1 MNIYYLEALRPT
13 SAETC
18 GCNKLQPCSLSIA
31 LNVADCV
38 SSTRISLEMDSWS
51 MGVLG
56 RHQACGVNRYSGRRR
71 LKTCRFGWLRPLSR
85 SFKEARPAIFR
96 QFAHQC
102 TLQPRKS
109 VVHLETN
116 LSTLN
121 ICIYNP
127 CWRDDLK
134 PGPKPVRI
142 YENCHVLHSAVQ
154 LPLEDLRSGAKN
166 LRMSRNPLSWAQ
178 LGRNVLQCVR
188 YLTAPGCNLLSACLH
203 QHDNCTLLLLKS
215 LC

>member
-1 MNIYYLEALRPT
+1 M
-13 SAETC
+13 
-18 GCNKLQPCSLSIA
+18 
-31 LNVADCV
+31 
-38 SSTRISLEMDSWS
+38 
-51 MGVLG
+51 LG
-56 RHQACGVNRYSGRRR
+56 QHQACGVNRYSGRRR

-154 LPLEDLRSGAKN
+154 TAARGLEIWRKESENEPESALLGTARPKRLAMCEVPYCSGLQFAQCVSPPARQLHPSSAEKSVLKGLRTQALKP
-166 LRMSRNPLSWAQ
+166 NPLKPHATPS
-178 LGRNVLQCVR
+178 LPCCGR
-188 YLTAPGCNLLSACLH
+188 
-203 QHDNCTLLLLKS
+203 
-215 LC
+215 